1 MKDEKKFIK
10 GIYEKYDNI
19 TKEDSFYHERLY
31 RKKKTSPLK
40 IAAIFLICFCITA
53 SLTYAGFKAYQK
65 AQLNANYSA
74 DITAT
79 DESQIWCGTFQL
91 VWNDAME
98 KMGNKPIVFKEE
110 SPLAESLNQQK
121 FTANDISEESYY
133 KIVSEMVPGLKEK
146 IETEIKEKFGVQSI
160 ALDDIDFTLN
170 SNVCLLYAMLK
181 KEFTFPIEFT
191 DLGKGNFAEGEEL
204 VTYYGID
211 GDTDERVWNNVEILF
226 YDTKNEFAIR
236 LKTNEKEEVILYRT
250 DNNTSFEEMYQK
262 ILEKEK
268 TYTGSK
274 RYTQYDKILK
284 IPNINVS
291 TQISYDELCDKEI
304 QGSTWHIEKAI
315 QTVEFSLDKTG
326 GKIISEAELQER
338 TKSYAMEDVI
348 ADEREFLLTDQFVL
362 FLKEEDKNVP
372 YFAMN
377 VQDTSVLGQ

>member
-1 MKDEKKFIK
+1 MKDEKKFIEE
-10 GIYEKYDNI
+10 IYEKYDNI

-160 ALDDIDFTLN
+160 ALDDIDFTPN
-170 SNVCLLYAMLK
+170 SNVCLLYAILK

-191 DLGKGNFAEGEEL
+191 DLGEGNFAEGEEL

-211 GDTDERVWNNVEILF
+211 GNTDERVWNNVEILF

-268 TYTGSK
+268 SYTGSK

-284 IPNINVS
+284 IPNINIS
-291 TQISYDELCDKEI
+291 TQINYDELCDKEI

-315 QTVEFSLDKTG
+315 QTVKFSLDKTG

-348 ADEREFLLTDQFVL
+348 VDEREFLLTDQFVL

>member
-1 MKDEKKFIK
+1 MKNEKEFIK

-19 TKEDSFYHERLY
+19 TKNDNFYHERIY
-31 RKKKTSPLK
+31 RKKKVSLLK
-40 IAAIFLICFCITA
+40 MAAIFLICICITA
-53 SLTYAGFKAYQK
+53 SLTYAGFKAYQN
-65 AQLNANYSA
+65 AQLNANYSE
-74 DITAT
+74 DIAAT
-79 DESQIWCGTFQL
+79 DGNQIWCGTFQL

-98 KMGNKPIVFKEE
+98 KMGKKPIVFKEY

-121 FTANDISEESYY
+121 FTVGDISEESYY

-146 IETEIKEKFGVQSI
+146 IETEIKEKFGIQSI
-160 ALDDIDFTLN
+160 TLDDIDFTPN

-181 KEFTFPIEFT
+181 KEFTFPVEFT
-191 DLGKGNFAEGEEL
+191 DLGKGNFAGGEQP
-204 VTYYGID
+204 VTYYGIND
-211 GDTDERVWNNVEILF
+211 DTDESVWSNVEILF
-226 YDTKNEFAIR
+226 YDNKNEFAIR

-268 TYTGSK
+268 SYTGSK

-284 IPNINVS
+284 IPNINIS
-291 TQISYDELCDKEI
+291 TQINYDELCDKEI

-348 ADEREFLLTDQFVL
+348 ADEREFLLTEQFVL

-372 YFAMN
+372 YFAMHVN
-377 VQDTSVLGQ
+377 DDSVLQ

>member
-1 MKDEKKFIK
+1 MKDEKKFIEE
-10 GIYEKYDNI
+10 IYEKYDNI
-19 TKEDSFYHERLY
+19 TKEDSFYYERLY

-98 KMGNKPIVFKEE
+98 KMGNKPIVLKEE

-160 ALDDIDFTLN
+160 ALDDIDFTPN

-181 KEFTFPIEFT
+181 KEFTFPIEFM

-204 VTYYGID
+204 VTYYGIND
-211 GDTDERVWNNVEILF
+211 DTDESVWSNVEILF
-226 YDTKNEFAIR
+226 YDNKNEFAIR

-268 TYTGSK
+268 SYTGSK

-284 IPNINVS
+284 IPNINIS
-291 TQISYDELCDKEI
+291 TQINYDELCDKEI

-315 QTVEFSLDKTG
+315 QTVKFSLDKTG

-348 ADEREFLLTDQFVL
+348 VDEREFLLTDQFVL

-372 YFAMN
+372 YFAMHVN
-377 VQDTSVLGQ
+377 DDSVLE